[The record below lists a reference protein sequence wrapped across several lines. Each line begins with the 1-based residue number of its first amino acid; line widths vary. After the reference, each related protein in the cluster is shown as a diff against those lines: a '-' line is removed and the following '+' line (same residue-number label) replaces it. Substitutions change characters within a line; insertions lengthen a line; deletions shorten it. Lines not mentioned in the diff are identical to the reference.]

1 MNQGHTELQANIIFV
16 NDHTVA
22 SKYKKIYFANIPNY
36 IPPIPMDI
44 DPEIDTEI
52 KNNIIEPTD
61 TDMEYLNN
69 PPDHAPVLRRNK

>member
-1 MNQGHTELQANIIFV
+1 MEQINNYLLQLMKQGHNELQANLIFV

-36 IPPIPMDI
+36 SPPIPMDI
-44 DPEIDTEI
+44 D
-52 KNNIIEPTD
+52 NTD

-69 PPDHAPVLRRNK
+69 PPARAPVLKRS